1 MAVKGSKGSK
11 VNNEEFVMVN
21 EVNGESIIKG
31 IHHHEDLQDIYNR
44 LKAGESPEVVA
55 KDYDK
60 RVAVIRKFASVN
72 GLTLAEAE
80 YYDNVEDVLK
90 NMTAKFY
97 NITGDDL
104 KTVIQKLLD
113 GEHPADVAKETGKS
127 VGAITNFAKA
137 NRIRLPEGRRGRK
150 ESGAGYS
157 DEQVTKVIELKGKGY
172 NTGAIAHETGLP
184 YNAVSRIIREKV
196 GTTKRETTEL
206 PPKDVIEKMHHEGA
220 TQTAIATALKIPLH
234 RVAKAFKQ
242 YGLIRS
248 AV

>member
-1 MAVKGSKGSK
+1 MSSKVTKGSK
-11 VNNEEFVMVN
+11 VTNEEFVMVN

-44 LKAGESPEVVA
+44 LKSGESPEVVA
-55 KDYDK
+55 RDYDK
-60 RVAVIRKFASVN
+60 RVTVIRKFASVN

-80 YYDNVEDVLK
+80 YYDNVDDVLK

-104 KTVIQKLLD
+104 KEVIQKLLD

-157 DEQVTKVIELKGKGY
+157 DDQVAKVVELKGKGY
-172 NTGAIAHETGLP
+172 NTGAIAHETNLP

-196 GTTKRETTEL
+196 GTTKREAAEL
-206 PPKDVIEKMHHEGA
+206 PPKEVIEKMHREGA

-242 YGLIRS
+242 YGLVRT